1 MASKTKKLSLR
12 SQAAKELSK
21 SKTKSIDFD
30 YDVVEEE
37 PKNPSIDLQ
46 KSPKTILPKSPKKKA
61 KKVNKSPKLSSPS
74 PKLDLSKT
82 PGLSKI
88 LRKANAKYIET
99 QEIHDLQMKLT
110 YQENLNAMMIN
121 AILNNPNVCVYPN
134 DLQMIVQSASSYT
147 NYIPLNESF
156 SPEGYREFLEYNMGS
171 IDGDDY
177 TRDLFIEDLNIFENV
192 WYGDNGLFQKQCKKD
207 IVIFPVTVS
216 FYRYNQG
223 FLPGF
228 GGRHACILVVDKKNK
243 KGYFLDPQD
252 DKKETL
258 IKHEEHTPYNL
269 KKMYEYLC
277 YKSEAWIYKLL
288 GLKIIV
294 DTLDL
299 EAPQSITNDS
309 NCLFWAM
316 MLTDVIIRYYDTKGI
331 IDPKKVINLI
341 KKRYNTKEKLD
352 TLIRRYTA
360 YINKIKV
367 ENFPEELSP
376 PPLPKKKSAWDKIK
390 NYFSWF

>member
-1 MASKTKKLSLR
+1 MASKSRKTSLR
-12 SQAAKELSK
+12 SQIAKELSK
-21 SKTKSIDFD
+21 TKSKIDFD
-30 YDVVEEE
+30 YDIIEEE
-37 PKNPSIDLQ
+37 PKNPS
-46 KSPKTILPKSPKKKA
+46 KTFSPKSPKSPKKKG
-61 KKVNKSPKLSSPS
+61 KKVQKSPKLSSPS

-88 LRKANAKYIET
+88 LRKANAKYIEE

-110 YQENLNAMMIN
+110 YEENLNAMMIN
-121 AILNNPNVCVYPN
+121 SILNNQNICVYPN
-134 DLQMIVQSASSYT
+134 NLQMIVQQANSYT

-156 SPEGYREFLEYNMGS
+156 SPEGYREFLEYNIGS
-171 IDGDDY
+171 FEGNNF
-177 TRDLFIEDLNIFENV
+177 TRELFIEDLNIFENV
-192 WYGDNGLFQKQCKKD
+192 WYGDNGLFQKKCKKD
-207 IVIFPVTVS
+207 IVIFPITVS
-216 FYRYNQG
+216 FYNYRQG
-223 FLPGF
+223 SLPAF
-228 GGRHACILVVDKKNK
+228 EGRHACILIVDKKNK

-252 DKKETL
+252 NKKEIL
-258 IKHEEHTPYNL
+258 IKHEEHTPYNQ

-288 GLKIIV
+288 GLKIV
-294 DTLDL
+294 VETLDL

-316 MLTDVIIRYYDTKGI
+316 MLTDVIIRYYDSKNI
-331 IDPKKVINLI
+331 INPKKIINLI

-367 ENFPEELSP
+367 ENFPENLSP
-376 PPLPKKKSAWDKIK
+376 PAIPKKKSVWDKIK